1 MCVLVIFFVQLWLMF
16 VAVLLQMRIASAMIN
31 EHGRQS
37 ILVRVMCACH
47 LLCAVMADVHRGFV
61 ADENCQHNDQ

>member
-1 MCVLVIFFVQLWLMF
+1 MF

-37 ILVRVMCACH
+37 ILVRLVCACH